1 MKKLYILIGCSG
13 SGKSTLA
20 KKTAEQIR
28 KEYGCLVYIHST
40 DNYFVDVHGNYKFDP
55 SKLGYYHK
63 CNQMDVAASMQWNA
77 SFIIVDNT
85 NLTKKERK
93 PYTDLAAQYGYEVEY
108 LYPDTPWVNNAEE
121 LAKRNT
127 HGVPLESIKRM
138 LARLERH
145 DE

>member
-1 MKKLYILIGCSG
+1 MCIGVSG

-20 KKTAEQIR
+20 NKTAEQLR
-28 KEYGCLVYIHST
+28 KEHGCLVNIHST
-40 DNYFVDVHGNYKFDP
+40 DNFFIDVHGNYKFDP
-55 SKLGYYHK
+55 TKLDYYHK
-63 CNQMDVAASMQWNA
+63 CNQKDVETSMSWNV

-93 PYTDLAAQYGYEVEY
+93 PYIDLAEKYGYEVEY
-108 LYPDTPWVNNAEE
+108 LYPDTPWANNAEE
-121 LAKRNT
+121 LVKRNT

-138 LARLERH
+138 LARMKRH